1 MVKTALIQPLP
12 IAKGAGIPLFFIIG
26 RPRSGTTL
34 LRLLFEAHPHV
45 TIPPESPFILS
56 LYKKY
61 GKITRWD
68 EAVIREYCE
77 DVFKQRYFEKW
88 LIRKDELLKHLME
101 SAGESTYQNIVKKTC
116 LAYKSVYDKQE
127 IRLIGDKNPGY
138 SLYIS
143 RIHKIFP
150 EAKIIHITRDYR
162 DNYLSLINVN
172 FEVPIVPL
180 VVYRWKFALHQAW
193 NLKKQHPDLI
203 SSIKYEDLAADPEK
217 HFRELCR
224 FMDIGYDPSVMS
236 FHEKKSEVEKAY
248 TGSTEIGVIHKSLM
262 NPISTQRMNLW
273 KTQMSPRD
281 IRIADLVA
289 GKSAEKAGYKREFSK
304 FSLFLYLWVLP
315 TLIYGWGMYRL
326 LLLGDFLPYR
336 LRNSFIRLLGIFL
349 KFYWKINKR
358 KVKPLT

>member
-1 MVKTALIQPLP
+1 MNNSASGQPLRD
-12 IAKGAGIPLFFIIG
+12 IPMFFIIG
-26 RPRSGTTL
+26 RPRSGTTM
-34 LRLLFEAHPHV
+34 LRLLFEAHPNV

-56 LYKKY
+56 LFKKY
-61 GKITRWD
+61 GKVTVWD
-68 EAVIREYCE
+68 TAIIKDYCD
-77 DVFKQRYFEKW
+77 DVFQQRYFDKW
-88 LIRKDELLKHLME
+88 LIDKDELLKHLLE
-101 SAGESTYQNIVKKTC
+101 EEGVNTYHNIIKKTC

-180 VVYRWKFALHQAW
+180 VIYRWKFALRQAW
-193 NLKKQHPDLI
+193 KLKKKNPDLVY
-203 SSIKYEDLAADPEK
+203 SIKYEDLAADPET

-224 FMDIGYDPSVMS
+224 FMEIEYDASVMS

-248 TGSTEIGVIHKSLM
+248 TGSTEIGIIHKSLM

-273 KTQMSPRD
+273 KTQMSRRD

-289 GKSAEKAGYKREFSK
+289 GKTVEKAGYQREFTS
-304 FSLFLYLWVLP
+304 FNPFLYLWILP
-315 TLIYGWGMYRL
+315 TLIYGWAMYRL
-326 LLLGDFLPYR
+326 LLLGDYLPYR
-336 LRNSFIRLLGIFL
+336 MRNSVIQFLGIFL
-349 KFYWKINKR
+349 KVYWKMNKR
-358 KVKPLT
+358 KVKALK

>member
-1 MVKTALIQPLP
+1 MNHSASGQTLSN
-12 IAKGAGIPLFFIIG
+12 IPMFFIIG
-26 RPRSGTTL
+26 RPRSGTTM

-61 GKITRWD
+61 GRITDWND
-68 EAVIREYCE
+68 SMIEEYCD
-77 DVFKQRYFEKW
+77 DVYKQRYFDKW
-88 LIRKDELLKHLME
+88 LIPKDELLKHLME
-101 SAGESTYQNIVKKTC
+101 SAGENTYQNIAKKTC

-180 VVYRWKFALHQAW
+180 VIYRWKFALHEAW
-193 NLKKQHPDLI
+193 KLKKKHPGLMY
-203 SSIKYEDLAADPEK
+203 SIKYEDLAADPEK

-224 FMDIGYDPSVMS
+224 FMDIEYDPSVMS
-236 FHEKKSEVEKAY
+236 FHEKKTEVEKAY
-248 TGSTEIGVIHKSLM
+248 TGSTEIGIIHKSLM

-273 KTQMSPRD
+273 KTQMSRRD

-289 GKSAEKAGYKREFSK
+289 GKSADKAGYQREYPT
-304 FSLFLYLWVLP
+304 FSLPLYLWVLP
-315 TLIYGWGMYRL
+315 TLIYGWVMYRL
-326 LLLGDFLPYR
+326 LLLGDRLPYR
-336 LRNSFIRLLGIFL
+336 MRNSMIQFLGIFL
-349 KFYWKINKR
+349 KVYWKMNKR
-358 KVKPLT
+358 KVKPLS